1 MAKQREK
8 DDTFD
13 LIAQGK
19 TRGQEV
25 ELSTEEEDR
34 LNELLPV
41 AIRLTRRMKLALS
54 GHFRRQ
60 GMSLSVGI
68 RTVMQEYM
76 RANGIK

>member
-19 TRGQEV
+19 TRSQEV
-25 ELSTEEEDR
+25 ELSTEEEER

-54 GHFRRQ
+54 GYFRRQ

-76 RANGIK
+76 RANGIR